1 MLLGQ
6 GPGRP
11 RRPQLSM
18 SMTDPEPIEYI
29 ADHLGGYLRDLPAA
43 PSTNRQAQRIWRA
56 NGSQAIAAAQAIL
69 PYIVMPRRRNVLE
82 ALIEGYP
89 ERDHRDIPDKDAIR
103 RRHDQID
110 SLWEEMRKLNGERGR
125 YLSVDS
131 QTPTP
136 EDFAYAAGILDG
148 EGHIT
153 PASQVQV
160 TSTDPELVSW
170 LESRF
175 GGHVY
180 DRPARSERHRR
191 QWAWYLSLNRGGSEF
206 LAGVSRYLLVP
217 RKREQASAHA
227 ACPYAEY
234 LPGTALEVA
243 EASGDVYRSVDRK
256 LRRAA
261 ERGALVRNK
270 RAPGRT
276 GGRPSWEYRQP

>member
-136 EDFAYAAGILDG
+136 EDFAYAAGIPRRRGPHHACFAGTGDVDR
-148 EGHIT
+148 
-153 PASQVQV
+153 PRASLMAGVKV
-160 TSTDPELVSW
+160 
-170 LESRF
+170 R
-175 GGHVY
+175 GHVY

-261 ERGALVRNK
+261 ERGR
-270 RAPGRT
+270 
-276 GGRPSWEYRQP
+276 